1 MDILLL
7 LVVGALNVVCFF
19 VGAWVGQKVSRGEA
33 LKISDPVEAI
43 RERKERKE
51 ARREADRYE
60 TIMENIDRYDGTSN
74 GQKEVPRG

>member
-19 VGAWVGQKVSRGEA
+19 IGAMVGQKVNRGEA
-33 LKISDPVEAI
+33 LKIPDPVEAI
-43 RERKERKE
+43 RENKERRE

-60 TIMENIDRYDGTSN
+60 TIMQNIDRYDGTGN